1 MEKNKTSKTIGIYHL
16 IFGALGILYLV
27 YMVFALNIVSSKELI
42 LYGVFIFLCIL
53 LAISGYAILL
63 KHKWGIYLAILLQ
76 LLQIFNFSLM
86 GFEYEFCSGIDLSIY
101 LTELKIDFNF
111 LYVEFSLMIN
121 SIEEEYVSVNIIPII
136 ITGFLVNLL
145 RKQ

>member
-1 MEKNKTSKTIGIYHL
+1 MEGIKTFKSLGIYHL
-16 IFGALGILYLV
+16 VFGALSILYLV
-27 YMVFALNIVSSKELI
+27 YMVFTLNIVSSKELI
-42 LYGVFIFLCIL
+42 LYGVFIFLSIL
-53 LAISGYAILL
+53 LAISGYAIML

-111 LYVEFSLMIN
+111 LYVEFSLIIN
-121 SIEEEYVSVNIIPII
+121 SIEEDYLAVNMIPIV
-136 ITGFLVNLL
+136 ITGFLVNLM